1 MCIALSI
8 VNVIFTNIL
17 GLILNYSQIVV
28 TSNQKGIR
36 SLAFPTPTIS
46 KMKDMA
52 NGVILWLKKD
62 ILVLK

>member
-8 VNVIFTNIL
+8 VNVIFTNII

-28 TSNQKGIR
+28 TSNQKGIG

-52 NGVILWLKKD
+52 NGVILWHKKD
-62 ILVLK
+62 ILVPK